1 MKDKNHHRWK
11 LIQNIKKRI
20 RNKSA
25 GVETNYSDNL
35 DRNLLSDTKNKIT
48 ETKEQE
54 KSNGN
59 K

>member
-48 ETKEQE
+48 GTKEQK